1 MSIDLTRFYD
11 SFFSEAFDLVDEA
24 ESLFLAIE
32 RGDTSR
38 DTLDAAFRCVHSI
51 KGSAG
56 SLGFDAIAEFSHEFE
71 NAMDALRGGSL
82 QADRQTMDLLLAALD
97 TLRVMLDSAKL
108 GESGIDPARIF
119 ALTQRLKQLTNRP
132 AEAAKSTSGPV
143 QDQPVNAGGAI
154 NHFTIHFRPLRAAID
169 QGHDPI
175 RYLIALEQLGEA
187 RFTPLADE
195 IPDCA
200 QFDPDQAYL
209 AWRIE
214 LATCKSSAD
223 LHQLFEWIEGFCELT
238 IVATGQAGS
247 VFPQVRTE
255 TKTAANTDAKN
266 DATAVSAVTSIH
278 VKADRLN
285 QLMNLLGEMLIAQS
299 RVKALCGGL
308 AGDAGEQLRLQLTA
322 LDRNTAALQEV
333 ILSIRLIPVATLF
346 ARFERLV
353 RDAAQSLGKQ
363 VELICDSHG
372 AELDNGL
379 IERLLDPLTHLI
391 RNAIDHG
398 IEPAAERLSIG
409 KPAFAKLTLSAHLR
423 AGRVVIEV
431 RDDGR
436 GIDVSRVKQRAIERG
451 LAQAEEV
458 KSDQDWI
465 RYIFQAGFSTAAT
478 VSAWSGRGVGLD
490 AALNAVHGI
499 GGQLTVSSEI
509 GQGSCFRVSLPLTT
523 SILEGLVVNCAGQP
537 FVVPLS
543 SVSRCIGIDATA
555 IKMLPSGAQAYE
567 LDGQYLPFAR
577 LADLLGEPVKPAA
590 NGAWVTDPVALLVQ
604 TDEQPMVLLVDSIAS
619 QAEVVV
625 KSIKHHAFRSPL
637 AIGATILDN
646 GEIALILDLAAVYG
660 EFAELSRAS
669 HCTDSPE
676 LSYA

>member
-11 SFFSEAFDLVDEA
+11 SFFSEAFDLIAEA

-32 RGDTSR
+32 RGDTSP

-56 SLGFDAIAEFSHEFE
+56 SLGFDSIAEFSHEFE
-71 NAMDALRGGSL
+71 SAMDALRGGAIR
-82 QADRQTMDLLLAALD
+82 ADRQTMDLLLAALD
-97 TLRVMLDSAKL
+97 TLRIMLDSAKL
-108 GESGIDPARIF
+108 DEPGIDPARIS
-119 ALTQRLKQLTNRP
+119 AVSQRLRQLTRAP
-132 AEAAKSTSGPV
+132 TGAEGSTAGVTQVQSPNAA
-143 QDQPVNAGGAI
+143 AGAASAAGAA
-154 NHFTIHFRPLRAAID
+154 NQFTIRFRPLRAAID

-175 RYLIALEQLGEA
+175 RYLIALEQLGDA

-200 QFDPDQAYL
+200 RFDPDQAYL

-214 LATCKSSAD
+214 LSTTKSRAD
-223 LHQLFEWIEGFCELT
+223 LIELFEWIEDFCELS
-238 IVATGQAGS
+238 IA
-247 VFPQVRTE
+247 
-255 TKTAANTDAKN
+255 AANSVA
-266 DATAVSAVTSIH
+266 ATVREVRIEAAPAGGATSIH

-299 RVKALCGGL
+299 RVRALCGSQ
-308 AGDAGEQLRLQLTA
+308 AGDTGEQLRLQLAA

-333 ILSIRLIPVATLF
+333 ILSIRLIPVAALF

-353 RDAAQSLGKQ
+353 RDAAQSLGKS
-363 VELICDSHG
+363 VELICDSQG

-398 IEPAAERLSIG
+398 VETSAERLAIG
-409 KPAFAKLTLSAHLR
+409 KPAVARLILSAQLR

-436 GIDVSRVKQRAIERG
+436 GIAVERVKQRAIERG
-451 LAQAEEV
+451 LAQADEL
-458 KSDQDWI
+458 KSDQEWI
-465 RYIFQAGFSTAAT
+465 RYIFQPGFSTAEA

-490 AALNAVHGI
+490 AALSAVHSI

-523 SILEGLVVNCAGQP
+523 SILEGLVVECAGRP

-543 SVSRCIGIDATA
+543 AVSRCIGVMATA
-555 IKMLPSGAQAYE
+555 IKTLPGGAQAYE

-577 LADLLGEPVKPAA
+577 LADLLGEPAQPAIDTFA
-590 NGAWVTDPVALLVQ
+590 AASSVALLVQ
-604 TDEQPMVLLVDSIAS
+604 TDEQPMVLLVDAIAS

-625 KSIKHHAFRSPL
+625 KSIRHHAFRSPL
-637 AIGATILDN
+637 AIGATILDD
-646 GEIALILDLAAVYG
+646 GEIALILDLAAVHSA
-660 EFAELSRAS
+660 FSALSRLPQTA
-669 HCTDSPE
+669 DSPE
-676 LSYA
+676 LSYV